1 MLISRR
7 ISVRS
12 RTLHEIAVSYKR
24 KMPHYADTSS
34 YTVEELAF
42 WEWLVINQN
51 STFWTMR
58 DLEFHIFIRGNELFI
73 DRKKKGLTRATVNIA
88 LRKAREI
95 EYIRKSPKEL
105 GTFGTSYLM
114 PLFLACGI
122 LKSRVTGYRTHDDLF
137 RE

>member
-1 MLISRR
+1 
-7 ISVRS
+7 
-12 RTLHEIAVSYKR
+12 
-24 KMPHYADTSS
+24 MPHYADTSS

-51 STFWTMR
+51 STFRTMR

-73 DRKKKGLTRATVNIA
+73 NRKKKGLNRATVNIA

-105 GTFGTSYLM
+105 GTFGASYLM

-122 LKSRVTGYRTHDDLF
+122 LKSRVTDYQTHDDLF